1 MDLLAGY
8 ADSGDD
14 SGPEEQPKL
23 LSLKVSAAPEVE
35 TAGLQ
40 LVGKSAVPVQ
50 QALHLQ
56 AAAARK
62 VMYNL
67 PVEQMHAPIVGPLH
81 HNQKDLMAGMRN
93 SRAGHVEDANLSS
106 YSFDEQYNQF
116 HSHGFAADPTGTGV
130 VRHRDLV
137 SKGSESFLPADG
149 SGSGQ
154 AKRQKT
160 DKAAL
165 AAAPFD
171 PSQPFTLRSRQPW
184 AEKEAEVVTLT
195 EEQKEYMDKFNAEKA
210 ERSGKDAG
218 TSAADAAAA
227 AGTTAFH
234 GKAETDYQGR
244 SWLEVPKDKSRRD
257 AELCFLPKR
266 HVHTWSGHTKGVNA
280 IRFFP
285 TTGHLLLSAGLE
297 GAIKIW
303 DVSGDQKCRRT
314 YMGHTKGVKDIWF
327 SNDGRRFCSTGY
339 DKKIRYW
346 DTETGAIINTVAEGK
361 MSYCVRLH
369 PEEQHIVL
377 AGTQDKK
384 IMQWDLNTGDMVQV
398 YDYHLAAVN
407 TVTFIDQ
414 NRRFVSTSDDKTIR
428 MWEYGI
434 QAQAKYIADPAMH
447 AISYAATSPNDKWW
461 VGQSADNQIVTYSAD
476 RLKPNKKKTFKGHVT
491 AGYACQV
498 AFSWDSRFIMSGD
511 SEGKL
516 FVWDWKTSK
525 IVRSMKCHDQVL
537 IGCEWHPL
545 ETSKV
550 ATCSWDGLIKYWD

>member
-1 MDLLAGY
+1 MDLLAAY
-8 ADSGDD
+8 NDSGDEAE
-14 SGPEEQPKL
+14 PEQPVKL
-23 LSLKVSAAPEVE
+23 LPVPVSAAPEVD

-40 LVGKSAVPVQ
+40 LVSGQAVPAQ
-50 QALHLQ
+50 QAQFLQ
-56 AAAARK
+56 PAVSRQ
-62 VMYNL
+62 VMFNL
-67 PVEQMHAPIVGPLH
+67 PVEQMHAPVVGPLH
-81 HNQKDLMAGMRN
+81 HNQKHALSGVRN
-93 SRAGHVEDANLSS
+93 HRSGHVEDANLSS
-106 YSFDEQYNQF
+106 FSFDEQYHTFQ
-116 HSHGFAADPTGTGV
+116 SKGYAEDPTGGGT

-137 SKGSESFLPADG
+137 AAGQESFLPETAAE
-149 SGSGQ
+149 Q
-154 AKRQKT
+154 AAKRQKT
-160 DKAAL
+160 GKKAA
-165 AAAPFD
+165 AAAEFD
-171 PSQPFTLRSRQPW
+171 PAQPFSLRARQPW
-184 AEKEAEVVTLT
+184 AEKQAEVVALT
-195 EEQKEYMDKFNAEKA
+195 ADQKEYMDKFNAEKA
-210 ERSGKDAG
+210 AREGKEPKGSEAAAEAG
-218 TSAADAAAA
+218 TS
-227 AGTTAFH
+227 TFH
-234 GKAETDYQGR
+234 GKAEADYQGR
-244 SWLEVPKDKSRRD
+244 SWMEPPKEHTRRD

-266 HVHTWSGHTKGVNA
+266 HIHTWSGHTKGVNC

-285 TTGHLLLSAGLE
+285 GTGHLLLSAGLD
-297 GAIKIW
+297 GHCKIW
-303 DVSGDQKCRRT
+303 DVHGNKKCMRT
-314 YMGHTKGVKDIWF
+314 YTGHTKGVKDVWF
-327 SNDGRRFCSTGY
+327 ANDGRRFVSTGY

-346 DTETGAIINTVAEGK
+346 DTETGQIITTVAEGK

-384 IMQWDLNTGDMVQV
+384 IQQWDLNTGDMVQV

-447 AISYAATSPNDKWW
+447 AISSACVSPNEKWW
-461 VGQSADNQIVTYSAD
+461 VGQSADNQIVTYTAD

-498 AFSWDSRFIMSGD
+498 GFSWDSRFVMSGD

-516 FVWDWKTSK
+516 FVWDWKTTK
-525 IVRSMKCHDQVL
+525 IVRSMKCHEQVL

-550 ATCSWDGLIKYWD
+550 ATCSWDGLIKFWD